1 MKSRTSRNAELLS
14 KLKENRPLISANSDS
29 PINMQDSEINVV
41 KTKSQN
47 KNSSAEINQ
56 EPKKGNNLPINIKK
70 QIDEKSW
77 KKNQLLDTLAET
89 ILSDYPA
96 IINNGT
102 EWCTRGSFR
111 LVTLS
116 SHGTTVRIKGPAGVL
131 TFEPNKASIKYIKWL
146 SYFQSKKS
154 QDPHTDAA
162 RFCCFD
168 LKQHLENYT
177 DYTKSDWVK
186 MIDSDEWLQFQ
197 S

>member
-14 KLKENRPLISANSDS
+14 KLKETRLLISPNSDS
-29 PINMQDSEINVV
+29 PISVQDSEINTD
-41 KTKSQN
+41 KTTSQTE
-47 KNSSAEINQ
+47 SPSAEINQ
-56 EPKKGNNLPINIKK
+56 SPKKGSNLPINIKK
-70 QIDEKSW
+70 QINEQNW
-77 KKNQLLDTLAET
+77 NKNQLLDTLAET
-89 ILSDYPA
+89 ILADYPA
-96 IINNGT
+96 IINNGE

-111 LVTLS
+111 VIALS
-116 SHGTTVRIKGPAGVL
+116 SNGTTVTIKGPAGVL
-131 TFEPNKASIKYIKWL
+131 TFEPNQASNKYIKWL

-186 MIDSDEWLQFQ
+186 MIDSDEWLQIQ
-197 S
+197 